1 MARKRK
7 GELPSGNIRRQIYN
21 GMKQKIDKKT
31 GLPVFD
37 ADGKPVMIRDYISVT
52 GSDVKEVE
60 KKKSK
65 AIIEQKGTGK
75 TGDITLREAID
86 AHIAKKENL
95 LSPTTI
101 AGYETIKKYGFVGI
115 MDMPLNKLNQ
125 DKLEQAVAI
134 ESQRPSCSTRSKG
147 KPISTKTLHNE
158 WGLISEV
165 IQIYHPSLSY
175 KIKLPEFVSAVH
187 TLSRPEDIYRIVK
200 GTEIE
205 LAVLLAMWLTFTMSE
220 IRGLTKSKSIK
231 GDCIYISEVMVTV
244 NGKDVV
250 KKIAKNKKRNRI
262 HRMPQRI
269 RELVEASKTDLLV
282 PLSEDTI
289 YGRFTRL
296 LRANNMPHMSFH
308 DLRHVSASVMSLLD
322 IPDQYA
328 MDRGGWT
335 SDKIMKSTYMQIY
348 KSERIAVDN
357 IIDSYFESALE
368 LSDSI
373 SNNPKYRAWL
383 TLFDK
388 TDSPETQK
396 EYEKFVQV
404 QHECNTEK

>member
-7 GELPSGNIRRQIYN
+7 GELPSGNVRRLVYN

-31 GLPVFD
+31 GLPMFD
-37 ADGKPVMIRDYISVT
+37 EKGKPIMIRDYISVT
-52 GSDVKEVE
+52 GADSKDADQ
-60 KKKSK
+60 KKSK
-65 AIIEQKGTGK
+65 AILEQKGK
-75 TGDITLREAID
+75 EKSNQLTLREAID
-86 AHIAKKENL
+86 VHIKTKKDL

-101 AGYETIKKYGFVGI
+101 AGYETIKKYAFVGI
-115 MDMPLNKLNQ
+115 MDMPLNKLTQ
-125 DKLEQAVAI
+125 DKLQQAITI
-134 ESQRPSCSTRSKG
+134 ESKRPSSSKRSKG
-147 KPISTKTLHNE
+147 KPISAKTLHNE

-165 IQIYHPSLSY
+165 IQTYNPNLSY

-231 GDCIYISEVMVTV
+231 DDCIYISEVMVTV

-250 KKIAKNKKRNRI
+250 KKLAKNKKRNRI

-269 RELVEASKTDLLV
+269 RELVEASETDYLV
-282 PLSEDTI
+282 PLSEDAL

-296 LRANNMPHMSFH
+296 LKANNMPHMSFH
-308 DLRHVSASVMSLLD
+308 DLRHVSASVMSFLD

-348 KSERIAVDN
+348 QAERIAVDTK
-357 IIDSYFESALE
+357 IDAYFETALGLNE
-368 LSDSI
+368 SIANDS
-373 SNNPKYRAWL
+373 KYKAWL

-388 TDSPETQK
+388 IDSQESQN
-396 EYEKFVQV
+396 EYIKFAQM
-404 QHECNTEK
+404 QHECNTKK

>member
-7 GELPSGNIRRQIYN
+7 GELPSGNVRRLVYN

-31 GLPVFD
+31 GLPMFD
-37 ADGKPVMIRDYISVT
+37 EKGKPIMIRDYISVT
-52 GSDVKEVE
+52 GADSKDADQ
-60 KKKSK
+60 KKSK
-65 AIIEQKGTGK
+65 AILEQKGK
-75 TGDITLREAID
+75 EKSNQLTLREAID
-86 AHIAKKENL
+86 VHIKTKKDL

-101 AGYETIKKYGFVGI
+101 AGYETIKKYAFVGI
-115 MDMPLNKLNQ
+115 MDMPLNKLTQ
-125 DKLEQAVAI
+125 DKLQQAITI
-134 ESQRPSCSTRSKG
+134 ESKRPSSSKRSKG
-147 KPISTKTLHNE
+147 KPISAKTLHNE
-158 WGLISEV
+158 WGLVSEV
-165 IQIYHPSLSY
+165 IQEYNPGLSY
-175 KIKLPEFVSAVH
+175 KVKLPQFVSTVH

-205 LAVLLAMWLTFTMSE
+205 LPVLLAMWLTFTMSE

-231 GDCIYISEVMVTV
+231 DDCIYISEVMVTV

-269 RELVEASKTDLLV
+269 RELVEASETDLIV

-296 LRANNMPHMSFH
+296 LKANNMPHMSFH
-308 DLRHVSASVMSLLD
+308 DLRHVSASVMSFLD

-328 MDRGGWT
+328 MDRGGWN

-348 KSERIAVDN
+348 QSERIAVDDKIN
-357 IIDSYFESALE
+357 SYFESTLG
-368 LSDSI
+368 LKNDI
-373 SNNPKYRAWL
+373 SNDSKYKAWL

-388 TDSPETQK
+388 TDSQESQN
-396 EYEKFVQV
+396 EYKKFMQM
-404 QHECNTEK
+404 QHECNTKK

>member
-31 GLPVFD
+31 GQPVFD

-52 GSDVKEVE
+52 ASDVKEVE
-60 KKKSK
+60 KMKSK
-65 AIIEQKGTGK
+65 AIIEQKGSEK

-86 AHIAKKENL
+86 LHIKSKKAL

-101 AGYETIKKYGFVGI
+101 SGYETIKKFCFAGI
-115 MDMPLNKLNQ
+115 MDVPLKKLTES
-125 DKLEQAVAI
+125 KLKQAVSV
-134 ESQRPSCSTRSKG
+134 ESQRPSQSKRSKG
-147 KPISTKTLHNE
+147 KTISAKTLHNE

-165 IQIYHPSLSY
+165 IHAYHPSLYY
-175 KIKLPEFVSAVH
+175 KIQLPDFVSTVH

-231 GDCIYISEVMVTV
+231 GDCLYIAEVMVTV
-244 NGKDVV
+244 NGKDVL
-250 KKIAKNKKRNRI
+250 KKVGKNKKRNRM

-269 RELVEASKTDLLV
+269 RELVEASKTEFLV
-282 PLSEDTI
+282 PYSEDTI

-296 LRANNMPHMSFH
+296 LKANNMPHMSFH
-308 DLRHVSASVMSLLD
+308 DLRHVSASVMSFLD

-328 MDRGGWT
+328 MDRGGWN

-348 KSERIAVDN
+348 QPERVAVDN
-357 IIDSYFESALE
+357 KINEYFENALGLTE
-368 LSDSI
+368 TKKIDE
-373 SNNPKYRAWL
+373 KYLAWL

-388 TDSPETQK
+388 KDSPENQK
-396 EYEKFVQV
+396 KYAAFVKM
-404 QHECNTEK
+404 QHECNTKK